1 MAVYARQWNLPC
13 KTLITTGHYFVS
25 LQTHRKV
32 VQHLVI
38 SICHRGARQ
47 NEGPLRHV
55 HLDEPVADH
64 LAVAFRHGPLRLHP
78 RTERDVSLS
87 RGTSIRALQQLY
99 VWWHLEK

>member
-78 RTERDVSLS
+78 
-87 RGTSIRALQQLY
+87 
-99 VWWHLEK
+99 